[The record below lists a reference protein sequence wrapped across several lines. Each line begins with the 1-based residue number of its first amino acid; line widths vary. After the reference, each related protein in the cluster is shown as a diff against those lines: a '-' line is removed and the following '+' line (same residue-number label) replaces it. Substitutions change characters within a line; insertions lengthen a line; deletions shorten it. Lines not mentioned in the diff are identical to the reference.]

1 VSFDATRERVE
12 SSELM
17 LYDALVLD
25 EARRVGEPGPAEAA
39 LLADAALA
47 RGAAAPWDVDA
58 VEQWRRR
65 SLFAAQHDASVQPI
79 STERLRT
86 ALRAH
91 CDGKLS
97 FEQLRREPFEEVL
110 PELVDPGLRSALARL
125 SPARVK
131 LASGR
136 ELKVQY
142 ELDRPPWVESRLQD
156 FFGLLD
162 GPKLAGGKLPL
173 VLHLLAPNQRPVQVT
188 TDLRGFWDKHYPAI
202 RKELMRR
209 YPRHSWPEDP
219 RTAEPP
225 APRRK

>member
-1 VSFDATRERVE
+1 MR
-12 SSELM
+12 
-17 LYDALVLD
+17 YDALVLD
-25 EARRVGEPGPAEAA
+25 EARRAGEPGPAEAA

-65 SLFAAQHDASVQPI
+65 SLFAAQHDSSVQPI
-79 STERLRT
+79 TADELRR
-86 ALRAH
+86 ALLAH
-91 CDGKLS
+91 CAGKLG
-97 FEQLRREPFEEVL
+97 FDELRREPFAEVL
-110 PELVDPGLRSALARL
+110 PELIDPGLRAALTRL
-125 SPARVK
+125 APARVK
-131 LASGR
+131 LQSGR
-136 ELKVQY
+136 ELKVHY

-162 GPKLAGGKLPL
+162 GPTLVGGRVPL

-188 TDLRGFWDKHYPAI
+188 TDLRGFWDKHYPSI

-219 RTAEPP
+219 RSAAPP
-225 APRRK
+225 APRHK